1 MKSFYPKD
9 RYPKFDDIRSI
20 VLHSGHAFG
29 GKPFYKFI
37 NTKNEVEEL
46 SYTDFSNNV
55 IALTTAL
62 CSMGLKGKRIAL
74 LSETR
79 PEWLQIYIATVCADA
94 VIVPLDKELM
104 TEQICDFISF
114 AECEALFC
122 SESFMEKGRELF
134 NSVDC
139 LKYISVIKDTE
150 EKPLEVSEI
159 SSILSEKESTFKK
172 LLRFG
177 KLLVAAEDS
186 SFYDI
191 VPNIDK
197 ECAFIFTSGTTG
209 TSKCVMLSQ
218 RNLCSCI
225 YSSANLTPFDEK
237 VVLLSVL
244 PLHHTYETSCGML
257 TAYVIGATVCLNN
270 SLKYVLRNLKKFQP
284 TAMILVPL
292 FVQTIYKKIVDEI
305 RKKGKEKTVS
315 MGVKITKTMRKAH
328 IDLRRK
334 FFAEVINSLGGRL
347 EHIVCG
353 GAPLDPEL
361 VERFEEFG
369 IKVQQGYGITECAP
383 LLAVNPS
390 NRIKYNSVGLPAYEC
405 EVKILITEEGEAPRY
420 AEAGEIGEV
429 ITKGQNVMLGY
440 FNNDQA
446 NKDAFTEDGYFRTGD
461 LGYFDSEGYLYLT
474 GREKNLIILANGKN
488 VYPEE
493 IEEYIYRI
501 DLVKE
506 CVVVA
511 RKNTLDEQVI
521 TALIY
526 PDYDALAGLDN
537 NEIQARIKEEIAQ
550 VNKKLPSFK
559 QIRNIEI
566 KKTEFVKTTTKK
578 IKRAGL

>member
-1 MKSFYPKD
+1 MKNFYPKD
-9 RYPKFDDIRSI
+9 RFPRYDDLRSI
-20 VLHSGHAFG
+20 ILNAGNTFGNKAFYR
-29 GKPFYKFI
+29 FL
-37 NTKNEVEEL
+37 NQANEVEEL
-46 SYTDFSNNV
+46 SYKDFMNNV
-55 IALTTAL
+55 AALTTAL

-74 LSETR
+74 LAETR
-79 PEWLQIYIATVCADA
+79 PEWLQIYVASICADA
-94 VIVPLDKELM
+94 VIVPLDKELLP
-104 TEQICDFISF
+104 EQICDFIAF
-114 AECEALFC
+114 AECEVLFC
-122 SESFMEKGRELF
+122 SESFMAKSGELF
-134 NSVDC
+134 NAVDC
-139 LKYISVIKDTE
+139 LKYISVIMDGE

-159 SSILSEKESTFKK
+159 SSIITEKESTFKK

-186 SFYDI
+186 SFYDV
-191 VPNIDK
+191 VPDLDK
-197 ECAFIFTSGTTG
+197 ACAFIFTSGTTG

-225 YSSANLTPFDEK
+225 YSSSNLTPFTEK
-237 VVLLSVL
+237 DVLLSVL

-257 TAYVIGATVCLNN
+257 TAYAIGVTVCLNN
-270 SLKYVLRNLKKFQP
+270 SLKYVLRNLKRFQP
-284 TAMILVPL
+284 TTMILVPL
-292 FVQTIYKKIVDEI
+292 FVQTIYKKICDEI

-315 MGVKITKTMRKAH
+315 MGVKITKTMRKAR

-334 FFAEVINSLGGRL
+334 VFAEVIDSLGGKL
-347 EHIVCG
+347 KHIVCG

-369 IKVQQGYGITECAP
+369 ITVQQGYGITECAP
-383 LLAVNPS
+383 LLAVNPP

-405 EVKILITEEGEAPRY
+405 EVKILISEEGEEPRY
-420 AEAGEIGEV
+420 AEVGEVGEV

-440 FNNDQA
+440 YNNDEA
-446 NKDAFTEDGYFRTGD
+446 NREAFTEDGYFRTGD
-461 LGYFDSEGYLYLT
+461 LGYFDDEGYLYLT

-501 DLVKE
+501 EIVKE

-511 RKNTLDEQVI
+511 RKNTLDELVI

-526 PDYDALAGLDN
+526 PDYEALKGLDN
-537 NEIQARIKEEIAQ
+537 SEIQAKIKEEIAQ

-578 IKRAGL
+578 IKRSGL